1 VVTGV
6 TVGVIL
12 MLASFYRG
20 WTFLPATF
28 FFLPLAIELFPVL
41 QILDGG
47 RIHFLNQFMPLGAL
61 IGVGSLIGL
70 VFTAAV
76 PPASDRVSR

>member
-1 VVTGV
+1 MVTGV
-6 TVGVIL
+6 SVGLIL
-12 MLASFYRG
+12 LLASFYRG
-20 WTFLPATF
+20 WTFLPAAF

-61 IGVGSLIGL
+61 IAVGSLIGL

-76 PPASDRVSR
+76 PPASDRVYR